1 MRSLLIQARARPARA
16 YEYIFRERALFQ
28 WPGARRARAY
38 DEYLLTNT
46 LKPRST

>member
-1 MRSLLIQARARPARA
+1 MRSLLIQARAGRRA